1 MIGKVPYGVA
11 GTSPFLA
18 IGIFLITEF
27 PALGAEGPVEAPS
40 SIAVTSGFAEIPQR

>member
-27 PALGAEGPVEAPS
+27 PALGAEASALAPC
-40 SIAVTSGFAEIPQR
+40 SITVTADAGETR